1 MRNALLSVSTL
12 VAALAATLSAR
23 PAEAASDLA
32 VSISQPA
39 GVQVYQP
46 ARYTVRVTNLNGST
60 SNRATLTVQLPRTHT
75 SPTVYVLGTVGAISP
90 GCTRSGTTV
99 RCDVPQLR
107 RGARQDFYVDLTLP
121 QNAGPLEITAALT
134 VTGDSQSSNDRYT
147 HVADLD
153 NVSSPIATTSDRQVA
168 NQHCTGTGLTSY
180 LECTLFPSSIS
191 SHATVFHPN
200 GTISIPEA
208 PGYGGQ
214 WWQPFPDQLAFS
226 YTDGS
231 ATVAQFVGASVG
243 NGCFEGITSFPGS
256 TYVSPYRVC
265 VAPLP

>member
-1 MRNALLSVSTL
+1 MRNILPSVPTL
-12 VAALAATLSAR
+12 AAALAATLSAGV
-23 PAEAASDLA
+23 AEAASDIA
-32 VSISQPA
+32 VSVSQPS
-39 GVQVYQP
+39 GVRVYQP
-46 ARYTVRVTNLNGST
+46 ARYTVRVTHLSGSP
-60 SNRATLTVQLPRTHT
+60 SSRATLTVQLPQTHT

-90 GCTRSGTTV
+90 GCTRSGTTL
-99 RCDVPQLR
+99 RCDVQPLR

-134 VTGDSQSSNDRYT
+134 VTGDSSAANNRYT

-153 NVSSPIATTSDRQVA
+153 NAASPIATTTDRQVQ

-191 SHATVFHPN
+191 SHGTVFHPD
-200 GTISIPEA
+200 GTISIPDA
-208 PGYGGQ
+208 PDYGGR
-214 WWQPFPDQLAFS
+214 WWQPFDDQLAFTYS
-226 YTDGS
+226 EGS
-231 ATVAQFVGASVG
+231 VTVAQFVGASVG

-265 VAPLP
+265 VAP